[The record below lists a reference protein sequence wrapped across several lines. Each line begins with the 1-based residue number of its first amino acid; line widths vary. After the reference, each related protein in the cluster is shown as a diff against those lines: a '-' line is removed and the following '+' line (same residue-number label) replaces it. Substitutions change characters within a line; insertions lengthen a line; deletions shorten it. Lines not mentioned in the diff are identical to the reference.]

1 MKLRSRLLAGTGGV
15 AGIAALVGLGFEV
28 APAQAQT
35 VAAVPST
42 QSPGA
47 PQTFEVASVRQ
58 SKPETPPG
66 ETLENGRYTA
76 NLTLFGYIETAYN
89 LMPSRDQMDSMLAHV
104 PKWVSTDS
112 FEIHALANG
121 IPTKDQIRLMLQSLL
136 ADRFRLQVHIVTV
149 QVPVLALVLEK
160 PGKTGPKLR
169 PHSEGPPC
177 DVHLPLQTQGSAGN
191 TADVFPAVCEEF
203 TAIPKPNNAMLVG
216 YRNGTMDRIA
226 SFLTSVGHLGGSAVD
241 QTGLSGRFD
250 FTLEFT
256 PEPRGSPP
264 PEQDVQPE
272 FRTTLQEA
280 LREQLGLK
288 LKATKAPLDTLVVDH
303 AERPSEN

>member
-1 MKLRSRLLAGTGGV
+1 MKLRSGLLAGTGGV
-15 AGIAALVGLGFEV
+15 AGIAALVGLGFSV
-28 APAQAQT
+28 AAVQAQT
-35 VAAVPST
+35 GAAVPSA
-42 QSPGA
+42 QSPVA
-47 PQTFEVASVRQ
+47 PQTFEVASIKQ

-121 IPTKDQIRLMLQSLL
+121 IPTKDQMRLMLQSLL
-136 ADRFRLQVHIVTV
+136 AARFRLEVHTVTV

-160 PGKTGPKLR
+160 PGETGPKLR

-177 DVHLPLQTQGSAGN
+177 DVHLPSQTQGSAGN

-203 TAIPKPNNAMLVG
+203 TAIPKPNNAILVG

-226 SFLTSVGHLGGSAVD
+226 TLLTSVGHLGGSAVD
-241 QTGLSGRFD
+241 RTGLSGRFD

-256 PEPRGSPP
+256 PEPKGSP